1 MSKNEKCHYTNM
13 LNRLKILDE
22 QICQMQTTLKSF
34 KDMMRKNFEENLIE
48 SSDGEKDADQ
58 IREMSLDAMMN
69 DKTGDASE

>member
-22 QICQMQTTLKSF
+22 QICQMQTALKSF